1 MGNLFIIIGNVY
13 KFVSIVLSLTFF
25 LYASQPL
32 VFNDEYATKFL
43 GITYLKYK
51 YPIIVNFIY
60 ITKYTIYEF
69 FNATQRNLHII
80 MKMRCACNYQA
91 LWSSQDTKCI
101 HLNFKHL

>member
-13 KFVSIVLSLTFF
+13 KFVYIVLSLTFF

-43 GITYLKYK
+43 GITFLQNASIPSLKRHS
-51 YPIIVNFIY
+51 VNFIY

-69 FNATQRNLHII
+69 F
-80 MKMRCACNYQA
+80 
-91 LWSSQDTKCI
+91 
-101 HLNFKHL
+101 